1 MNIED
6 IFREQYILASKSDR
20 RKTLLRQLGIRFSV
34 IESNAVEVELNYGS
48 PVKLVRHNSKIKA
61 EAVAEKV
68 KDKISIAADTVVY
81 LDGFVF
87 HKPKDERDAVKYLRT
102 LSGRVHTVYTGLC
115 IINTRNG
122 EVISDYEKTKVY
134 FRDLSDKEIRYYVK
148 NYKPL
153 DKAGAYGIQEDFGC
167 LFIEKISGDY
177 YNVVGLPLTKLYN
190 NLLKLKNK

>member
-68 KDKISIAADTVVY
+68 KDKIIIAADTVVY

-87 HKPKDERDAVKYLRT
+87 HKPKDEREAVKHLRT

>member
-68 KDKISIAADTVVY
+68 KDKIIIAADTVVY

-87 HKPKDERDAVKYLRT
+87 HKPKDEREAVKYLRT

>member
-61 EAVAEKV
+61 EAVAERV
-68 KDKISIAADTVVY
+68 KDKIIIAADTVVY

-87 HKPKDERDAVKYLRT
+87 HKPKDEREAVKYLST

-115 IINTRNG
+115 NINTRNG

>member
-68 KDKISIAADTVVY
+68 KDKIIIAADTVVY

-87 HKPKDERDAVKYLRT
+87 HKPKDEREAVKYLRT

-177 YNVVGLPLTKLYN
+177 YNVVGLPLTKLYK

>member
-68 KDKISIAADTVVY
+68 KDKIIIAADTVVY

-87 HKPKDERDAVKYLRT
+87 HKPKDEREAVKYLRT
-102 LSGRVHTVYTGLC
+102 LSGRVHTVYTGIC
-115 IINTRNG
+115 IINARNG
-122 EVISDYEKTKVY
+122 EVLSDYEKTKVY

-177 YNVVGLPLTKLYN
+177 YNVVGLPLTKLYK

>member
-20 RKTLLRQLGIRFSV
+20 RKTLLRQLGIRFKV
-34 IESNAVEVELNYGS
+34 IESYAEEVELNYGS

-61 EAVAEKV
+61 EAVAERV
-68 KDKISIAADTVVY
+68 KDKIIIAADTVVY

-87 HKPKDERDAVKYLRT
+87 HKPKDEREAVKYLST
-102 LSGRVHTVYTGLC
+102 LSGRVHTVYTGIC
-115 IINTRNG
+115 IINARNG
-122 EVISDYEKTKVY
+122 EVLSDYEKTKVY

-177 YNVVGLPLTKLYN
+177 YNVVGLPLTKLYK